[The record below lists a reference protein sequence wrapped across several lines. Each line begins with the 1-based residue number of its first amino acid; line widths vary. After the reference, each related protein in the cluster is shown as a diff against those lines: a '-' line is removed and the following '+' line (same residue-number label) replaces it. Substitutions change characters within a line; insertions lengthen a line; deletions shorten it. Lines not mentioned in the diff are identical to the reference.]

1 MQRDI
6 KPFFTDNCSIRDK
19 KPLKEIETLIE
30 HLSPDSHILETNIRD
45 SLSYS
50 ADKQKNCFLLHSGNV
65 MLHRKI
71 DGMVLNSES
80 APYVFGISTQYTDPD
95 YLFIR
100 IHEHSQVS
108 SLPVEL
114 ANQIV
119 SANNLWRS
127 LAQLLIYTATRVYD
141 HCAKISALSS
151 YEIICYQLYELM
163 YEPEEVRNN
172 ITVVSY
178 VMNRTFLSRSTIM
191 KILAQLKTGGYI
203 AMEKGILKTINRIP
217 SRY

>member
-1 MQRDI
+1 VHRDI
-6 KPFFTDNCSIRDK
+6 KPFFTDNYSVRDK
-19 KPLKEIETLIE
+19 KPLKEIEILIE
-30 HLSPDSHILETNIRD
+30 HLSPDSKILQTNVRD

-50 ADKQKNCFLLHSGNV
+50 ADKEKNCFLLHSGSV
-65 MLHRKI
+65 MLHRKV

-108 SLPVEL
+108 VLPVEQ
-114 ANQIV
+114 ANQII
-119 SANNLWRS
+119 SACNLWRS

-141 HCAKISALSS
+141 HCAKICALSS

-163 YEPEEVRNN
+163 YEPEDVRNN
-172 ITVVSY
+172 ITVASY

-191 KILAQLKTGGYI
+191 KILAQLKAGGYI
-203 AMEKGILKTINRIP
+203 GMEKGILKTINRIP